1 VTASPFD
8 SFPPASQDPV
18 SRALLGNHSAA
29 KPFEHLL
36 TTCTTKKSTRKLK
49 GNTVKKKALVAT
61 ISAIALAGLLAACSG
76 GGGSSGDNAKGTS
89 PKLSSCTNKYVYK
102 NAPEVSVWGWYPNM
116 ATVVDNF
123 NKAHKDVQICWNN
136 VGQGGAEYTKVQTG
150 ISAKKGLPDV
160 VMLEADHLA
169 TYEIQGALVDISKLG
184 ADKVKSNFSEGA
196 WNDVSGANGSVYAAP
211 VDGGPLALIYRTDVF
226 KKYGITT
233 PPTTWDEYAADA
245 AKVKAAGGPLFGDFG
260 ANVPALTMALQIQK
274 GADPFQYNAAKK
286 TIKINLADA
295 PSKDVLNYWADL
307 VKKKLVGTSDQFT
320 TDYIS
325 GVVGGK
331 YATYV
336 SAAWAPGYLTGA
348 GVGKGASSG
357 VWAVAPLP
365 QWDAS
370 NPVQTN
376 WGGSAFAVT
385 SQATDKKLAAEV
397 ALGIYADPAS
407 LKDGWTKQIIFPL
420 NQSVLKS
427 DAFLSSKSD
436 FFSGQTANKDVY
448 VPAEN
453 AYKGINYSPLTV
465 YFYAQLQAQSALINQ
480 GKVTG
485 TQAAEAVQSSLE
497 KYAQGQG
504 FTVTK

>member
-1 VTASPFD
+1 M
-8 SFPPASQDPV
+8 
-18 SRALLGNHSAA
+18 
-29 KPFEHLL
+29 K
-36 TTCTTKKSTRKLK
+36 KKSLIA
-49 GNTVKKKALVAT
+49 AL
-61 ISAIALAGLLAACSG
+61 SAIAIAGMLAACSSG
-76 GGGSSGDNAKGTS
+76 GGGNSAKDTGTS
-89 PKLSSCTNKYVYK
+89 PKLSNCSNKAVYPK
-102 NAPEVSVWGWYPNM
+102 APQVSLWGWYPNM
-116 ATVVDNF
+116 KLVVNNF
-123 NKAHKDVQICWNN
+123 NKLHKDVQICWNN
-136 VGQGGAEYTKVQTG
+136 VGQGNDEYTKVQTA

-169 TYEIQGALVDISKLG
+169 TYEIQNALVDISKYG
-184 ADKVKSNFSEGA
+184 ANDVKKNFSAGA
-196 WNDVSGANGSVYAAP
+196 WNDVSGANGAVYAAP
-211 VDGGPLALIYRTDVF
+211 VDGGPIALIYRTDVF
-226 KKYGITT
+226 QKYGITT
-233 PPTTWDEYAADA
+233 PPKTWSEYAADA

-274 GADPFQYNAAKK
+274 GANPFSYNAAKK
-286 TIKINLADA
+286 TIQINLDDA
-295 PSKDVLNYWADL
+295 PSKAVLDYWAGL
-307 VKKKLVGTSDQFT
+307 VGKGLVGTADQFT

-325 GVVGGK
+325 GVVSGK

-365 QWDAS
+365 QWNS
-370 NPVQTN
+370 SKPVQTN

-420 NQSVLKS
+420 NQSILKS
-427 DAFLSSKSD
+427 STFLDNKSD
-436 FFSGQTANKDVY
+436 FFSGEQANRKVY

-465 YFYAQLQAQSALINQ
+465 YYYAQLQAQSTLINQ
-480 GKVTG
+480 GKATG
-485 TQAAEAVQSSLE
+485 AEAAVAVQASLV
-497 KYAQGQG
+497 KYAQSQG
-504 FTVTK
+504 FTVTNK

>member
-1 VTASPFD
+1 M
-8 SFPPASQDPV
+8 
-18 SRALLGNHSAA
+18 
-29 KPFEHLL
+29 
-36 TTCTTKKSTRKLK
+36 
-49 GNTVKKKALVAT
+49 KKKALIAAL
-61 ISAIALAGLLAACSG
+61 SAIAIAGMLAACSG
-76 GGGSSGDNAKGTS
+76 GGGGTSTKDAGTS
-89 PKLSSCTNKYVYK
+89 PKLTNCSNKAVYPK
-102 NAPEVSVWGWYPNM
+102 APQVSVWGWYPNM
-116 ATVVDNF
+116 KLVVDNF
-123 NKAHKDVQICWNN
+123 NKIHKDVQICWNN
-136 VGQGGAEYTKVQTG
+136 VGQGNDEYTKVQTA

-169 TYEIQGALVDISKLG
+169 TYEIQGALVDISKYG
-184 ADKVKSNFSEGA
+184 ANDVKKNFSAGA
-196 WNDVSGANGSVYAAP
+196 WNDVSGADGSVYAAP

-226 KKYGITT
+226 TKYGITT
-233 PPTTWDEYAADA
+233 PPKTWAEYASDA

-274 GADPFQYNAAKK
+274 GANPFSYDAAKK
-286 TIKINLADA
+286 TIKITLADT
-295 PSKDVLNYWADL
+295 PSKDVLDYWAGL
-307 VKKKLVGTSDQFT
+307 VKQGLVGTSDQFT

-325 GVVGGK
+325 GVVSGK

-365 QWDAS
+365 QWSTS

-385 SQATDKKLAAEV
+385 TQATDKKLAAEV

-420 NQSVLKS
+420 NQSILKS
-427 DAFLSSKSD
+427 STFLDNKSD
-436 FFSGQTANKDVY
+436 FFSGQQANKEVY

-465 YFYAQLQAQSALINQ
+465 YYYAQLQAQSTLINQ

-485 TQAAEAVQSSLE
+485 AEAAAAVQASLV
-497 KYAQGQG
+497 KYAQSQG
-504 FTVTK
+504 FTVTNQ

>member
-1 VTASPFD
+1 MKTTKVLGAAVSALAVTA
-8 SFPPASQDPV
+8 
-18 SRALLGNHSAA
+18 
-29 KPFEHLL
+29 
-36 TTCTTKKSTRKLK
+36 
-49 GNTVKKKALVAT
+49 
-61 ISAIALAGLLAACSG
+61 LLAACSTATG
-76 GGGSSGDNAKGTS
+76 GNSSTGGGTS
-89 PKLSSCTNKYVYK
+89 PKLTSCSNKYVYPK
-102 NAPEVSVWGWYPNM
+102 APEVSVWGWYPNM
-116 ATVVDNF
+116 GTVVDNF
-123 NKAHKDVQICWNN
+123 NKLHKDVQICWNN
-136 VGQGGAEYTKVQTG
+136 VGQGAAEYTKVQTG

-169 TYEIQGALVDISKLG
+169 TYEIQGALVDISKYG
-184 ADKVKSNFSEGA
+184 ADKVKSNFSTGA
-196 WNDVSGANGSVYAAP
+196 WNDVSGANGAVYAAP

-233 PPTTWDEYAADA
+233 PPTTWTEYQADA

-260 ANVPALTMALQIQK
+260 ANVPALTMALEIQN
-274 GADPFQYNAAKK
+274 GASPFMYDAAKK
-286 TIKINLADA
+286 TIKINLDDA
-295 PSKDVLNYWADL
+295 ASQKVLNYWAGL
-307 VKKKLVGTSDQFT
+307 VSNKEVGTSDQFT

-325 GVVGGK
+325 GMVNGK

-348 GVGKGASSG
+348 GVGKGSSSG

-365 QWDAS
+365 QWDTA

-385 SQATDKKLAAEV
+385 SQATDPKLAAEV

-407 LKDGWTKQIIFPL
+407 LQDGWTNQVIFPL

-427 DAFLSSKSD
+427 STFLNNKST
-436 FFSGQTANKDVY
+436 FFNGEMANKNVY

-465 YFYAQLQAQSALINQ
+465 YYYAQLQAESTAINQ
-480 GKVTG
+480 GKITG
-485 TQAAEAVQSSLE
+485 SQAAAALQASVV

>member
-1 VTASPFD
+1 
-8 SFPPASQDPV
+8 
-18 SRALLGNHSAA
+18 
-29 KPFEHLL
+29 
-36 TTCTTKKSTRKLK
+36 
-49 GNTVKKKALVAT
+49 VKKKALAA
-61 ISAIALAGLLAACSG
+61 AITAVALASLLAACSP
-76 GGGSSGDNAKGTS
+76 GGGSSSNNASGGTS
-89 PKLSSCTNKYVYK
+89 PKLSNCSNKYVYPK
-102 NAPEVSVWGWYPNM
+102 APEVSVWGWYPNM
-116 ATVVDNF
+116 KLVVDNF
-123 NKAHKDVQICWNN
+123 NKLHKDVQICWNN
-136 VGQGGAEYTKVQTG
+136 VGQGGDEYTKVQTA
-150 ISAKKGLPDV
+150 ITAKKGLPDV

-184 ADKVKSNFSEGA
+184 ADKVKSNFSAGA
-196 WNDVSGANGSVYAAP
+196 WNDVSGAGGSVYAAP
-211 VDGGPLALIYRTDVF
+211 VDGGPIALIYRTDIF

-274 GADPFQYNAAKK
+274 GAVPFTYSSKDPKN
-286 TIKINLADA
+286 IKIDLAD
-295 PSKDVLNYWADL
+295 SNSVDVLNYWAGL
-307 VKKKLVGTSDQFT
+307 VKNKEVGTADQFT

-357 VWAVAPLP
+357 VWAVAPIP

-370 NPVQTN
+370 SPVQTN

-385 SQATDKKLAAEV
+385 NQATDKKLAAEV

-420 NQSVLKS
+420 NQSILKS
-427 DAFLSSKSD
+427 SAFNDNKSD

-465 YFYAQLQAQSALINQ
+465 YYYAQLQAESTKINQ
-480 GKVTG
+480 GKETG
-485 TQAAEAVQSSLE
+485 AQAAANVQASLT
-497 KYAQGQG
+497 KYAQSQG
-504 FTVTK
+504 FTVTN

>member
-1 VTASPFD
+1 
-8 SFPPASQDPV
+8 
-18 SRALLGNHSAA
+18 
-29 KPFEHLL
+29 
-36 TTCTTKKSTRKLK
+36 
-49 GNTVKKKALVAT
+49 VKKKALIAAVTAV
-61 ISAIALAGLLAACSG
+61 ALAGLLAACTSSS
-76 GGGSSGDNAKGTS
+76 GGGSSKDAGTS
-89 PKLSSCTNKYVYK
+89 PKLTSCSNKYVYPK
-102 NAPEVSVWGWYPNM
+102 APQVSVWGWYPNM
-116 ATVVDNF
+116 KLVVDNF
-123 NKAHKDVQICWNN
+123 NKLHKDVQICWNN
-136 VGQGGAEYTKVQTG
+136 VGQGGDEYTKVQTA

-196 WNDVSGANGSVYAAP
+196 WNDVSGANGAVYAAP

-233 PPTTWDEYAADA
+233 PPATWDEYAADA

-274 GADPFQYNAAKK
+274 GANPFIYNAAKK
-286 TIKINLADA
+286 TIKINLADK
-295 PSKDVLNYWADL
+295 PSKDVLDYWAGL
-307 VKKKLVGTSDQFT
+307 VKDGLVGTKDQFT

-325 GVVGGK
+325 GVVSGK

-385 SQATDKKLAAEV
+385 NQATDKKLAAEV

-407 LKDGWTKQIIFPL
+407 LKDGWTNQIIFPL
-420 NQSVLKS
+420 NQSILKS
-427 DAFLSSKSD
+427 DEFLNNKST

-465 YFYAQLQAQSALINQ
+465 YYYAQLQAQSALINQ
-480 GKVTG
+480 GKITG
-485 TQAAEAVQSSLE
+485 SAAADAVQASLE

-504 FTVTK
+504 FTVQK

>member
-1 VTASPFD
+1 M
-8 SFPPASQDPV
+8 
-18 SRALLGNHSAA
+18 
-29 KPFEHLL
+29 
-36 TTCTTKKSTRKLK
+36 K
-49 GNTVKKKALVAT
+49 GNTVKKKALVAA
-61 ISAIALAGLLAACSG
+61 ISAIALAGLLAACSSNG
-76 GGGSSGDNAKGTS
+76 GGGSASGGTS
-89 PKLSSCTNKYVYK
+89 PKLTGCSNKYVYPK
-102 NAPEVSVWGWYPNM
+102 APQVSVWGWYPNM
-116 ATVVDNF
+116 KLVVDNF
-123 NKAHKDVQICWNN
+123 NKLHKDVQICWNN
-136 VGQGGAEYTKVQTG
+136 VGQGAAEYTKVQTG

-169 TYEIQGALVDISKLG
+169 TYEIQGALVDLSKYG
-184 ADKVKSNFSEGA
+184 ADKVKSNFSAGA
-196 WNDVSGANGSVYAAP
+196 WNDVSGANGTVYGAP
-211 VDGGPLALIYRTDVF
+211 IDGGPIALIYRTDVF

-260 ANVPALTMALQIQK
+260 GNVPALTMALQIQK
-274 GADPFQYNAAKK
+274 GAVPFTYSSAKPK
-286 TIKINLADA
+286 NIKIDLDDQN
-295 PSKDVLNYWADL
+295 SVDVLNYWAGL
-307 VKKKLVGTSDQFT
+307 VKNKEVGTADQFT

-357 VWAVAPLP
+357 VWAVAPIP
-365 QWDAS
+365 QWNTSD
-370 NPVQTN
+370 PVQTN
-376 WGGSAFAVT
+376 WGGSAFSVT

-420 NQSVLKS
+420 NQSILKS
-427 DAFLSSKSD
+427 AEFASNKST

-448 VPAEN
+448 IPAEN

-465 YFYAQLQAQSALINQ
+465 YYYAQLQAESTKINQ
-480 GKVTG
+480 GKETG
-485 TQAAEAVQSSLE
+485 TQAAANLQANLT
-497 KYAQGQG
+497 KYAKSQG
-504 FTVTK
+504 FTVTE

>member
-1 VTASPFD
+1 
-8 SFPPASQDPV
+8 
-18 SRALLGNHSAA
+18 
-29 KPFEHLL
+29 
-36 TTCTTKKSTRKLK
+36 LK
-49 GNTVKKKALVAT
+49 GNTVKKKALIAAVTAV
-61 ISAIALAGLLAACSG
+61 ALAGLLAACTSSS
-76 GGGSSGDNAKGTS
+76 GGGSSKDAGTS
-89 PKLSSCTNKYVYK
+89 PKLTSCSNKYVYPK
-102 NAPEVSVWGWYPNM
+102 APEVSVWGWYPNM
-116 ATVVDNF
+116 KLVVDNF
-123 NKAHKDVQICWNN
+123 NKLHKDVQICWNN
-136 VGQGGAEYTKVQTG
+136 VGQGGDEYTKVQTA

-184 ADKVKSNFSEGA
+184 ADKVKKNFSEGA
-196 WNDVSGANGSVYAAP
+196 WNDVSGANGAVFAAP
-211 VDGGPLALIYRTDVF
+211 VDGGPLAMIYRTDVF

-233 PPTTWDEYAADA
+233 PPATWDEYAADA

-260 ANVPALTMALQIQK
+260 ANVGALTMALQIQK
-274 GADPFQYNAAKK
+274 GANPFSYNAAKK
-286 TIKINLADA
+286 TIKISLNDAD
-295 PSKDVLNYWADL
+295 SKAVLNYWAGL
-307 VKKKLVGTSDQFT
+307 VKDKVVGTADQFT

-365 QWDAS
+365 QWDPS

-420 NQSVLKS
+420 NETILKS
-427 DAFLSSKSD
+427 NEFLSNKSD
-436 FFSGQTANKDVY
+436 FFSGQQANKEVY
-448 VPAEN
+448 IPAEN

-465 YFYAQLQAQSALINQ
+465 YYYAQIQAESALINQ
-480 GKVTG
+480 GKLTG
-485 TQAAEAVQSSLE
+485 SQAADALQASLV

-504 FTVTK
+504 FTVTN

>member
-1 VTASPFD
+1 MK
-8 SFPPASQDPV
+8 
-18 SRALLGNHSAA
+18 RN
-29 KPFEHLL
+29 
-36 TTCTTKKSTRKLK
+36 
-49 GNTVKKKALVAT
+49 ALVAS
-61 ISAIALAGLLAACSG
+61 IAAIALAGLLAACSG
-76 GGGSSGDNAKGTS
+76 GGSGTDAKGTS
-89 PKLSSCTNKYVYK
+89 PKLTSCSNKYVYPK
-102 NAPEVSVWGWYPNM
+102 APQVSVWGWYPNM
-116 ATVVDNF
+116 KLVVDNF
-123 NKAHKDVQICWNN
+123 NKLHKDVQICWNN
-136 VGQGGAEYTKVQTG
+136 VGQGGDEYTKVQTA

-169 TYEIQGALVDISKLG
+169 TYEIQGALVDISKYG
-184 ADKVKSNFSEGA
+184 ANKVKGNFSEGA
-196 WNDVSGANGSVYAAP
+196 WNDVSGAGGAVYAAP
-211 VDGGPLALIYRTDVF
+211 VDGGPLAMIYRTDVF

-245 AKVKAAGGPLFGDFG
+245 KKVKDAGGPLFGDFG

-274 GADPFQYNAAKK
+274 GANPFTYDAAKK
-286 TIKINLADA
+286 TIKINLNDQ
-295 PSKDVLNYWADL
+295 PSKDVLDYWAGL
-307 VKKKLVGTSDQFT
+307 VKDKLVGTADQFT

-325 GVVGGK
+325 GVVSGK

-348 GVGKGASSG
+348 GVGKGSSSG

-370 NPVQTN
+370 SPVQTN

-407 LKDGWTKQIIFPL
+407 LKDGWTNQVIFPL
-420 NQSVLKS
+420 NQSILKS
-427 DAFLSSKSD
+427 SAFLDNKSA

-480 GKVTG
+480 GKITG
-485 TQAAEAVQSSLE
+485 SQAADAVQASLE
-497 KYAQGQG
+497 KYAQSQG
-504 FTVTK
+504 FTVQK

>member
-1 VTASPFD
+1 M
-8 SFPPASQDPV
+8 
-18 SRALLGNHSAA
+18 
-29 KPFEHLL
+29 
-36 TTCTTKKSTRKLK
+36 K
-49 GNTVKKKALVAT
+49 GNTVKTKALIAGVT
-61 ISAIALAGLLAACSG
+61 AIALAGLLAACSP
-76 GGGSSGDNAKGTS
+76 GGSSNNSASGGTS
-89 PKLSSCTNKYVYK
+89 PKLTSCSNKYVYPK
-102 NAPEVSVWGWYPNM
+102 APEVSVWGWYPNM
-116 ATVVDNF
+116 KTVVDNF
-123 NKAHKDVQICWNN
+123 NKLHKDVQICWNN
-136 VGQGGAEYTKVQTG
+136 VGQGNDEYTKVQTG

-184 ADKVKSNFSEGA
+184 ADKVKSNFSAGA

-211 VDGGPLALIYRTDVF
+211 VDGGPIALIYRTDIF

-233 PPTTWDEYAADA
+233 PPTTWAEYAADA

-260 ANVPALTMALQIQK
+260 ANVGALTMALTIQK
-274 GADPFQYNAAKK
+274 GANPFTYSSANPKN
-286 TIKINLADA
+286 IKIDLDDQN
-295 PSKDVLNYWADL
+295 SQDVLNYWAGL
-307 VKKKLVGTSDQFT
+307 VKNKEVGTADQFT

-348 GVGKGASSG
+348 GVGKGKSQG
-357 VWAVAPLP
+357 VWAVAPIP
-365 QWDAS
+365 QWNAAA
-370 NPVQTN
+370 PVQTN

-385 SQATDKKLAAEV
+385 SQATDKKLATEV

-427 DAFLSSKSD
+427 SAFLSNKSD

-448 VPAEN
+448 IPAEN

-465 YFYAQLQAQSALINQ
+465 YYYAQIQAESAKINAGKETGSQAAANLQA
-480 GKVTG
+480 
-485 TQAAEAVQSSLE
+485 SLT

-504 FTVTK
+504 FTVSK

>member
-1 VTASPFD
+1 VNRI
-8 SFPPASQDPV
+8 PA
-18 SRALLGNHSAA
+18 
-29 KPFEHLL
+29 
-36 TTCTTKKSTRKLK
+36 KKRKL
-49 GNTVKKKALVAT
+49 VA
-61 ISAIALAGLLAACSG
+61 SVVALALTGLLAACTPG
-76 GGGSSGDNAKGTS
+76 AANNTATNAAAGGTS
-89 PKLSSCTNKYVYK
+89 PKLTNCTNKYVYPD
-102 NAPEVSVWGWYPNM
+102 APQVSVWGWYPNM

-123 NKAHKDVQICWNN
+123 NKGHKDVQICWNN
-136 VGQGGAEYTKVQTG
+136 VGQGNDEYTKVQTA

-169 TYEIQGALVDISKLG
+169 TYEIQGALVDISKYG
-184 ADKVKSNFSEGA
+184 ADKVKSNFSAGA
-196 WNDVSGANGSVYAAP
+196 WNDVSGADGAVYAAP

-226 KKYGITT
+226 KKYGIDT

-274 GADPFQYNAAKK
+274 GANPFTYDAAKK
-286 TIKINLADA
+286 TISINLNDA
-295 PSKDVLNYWADL
+295 PSKDVLNYWAGL
-307 VKKKLVGTSDQFT
+307 VKDKLVGTSDQFT

-325 GVVGGK
+325 GVVSGK

-348 GVGKGASSG
+348 GVGKGKSSG

-365 QWDAS
+365 QWDTAS
-370 NPVQTN
+370 PVQTN

-407 LKDGWTKQIIFPL
+407 LKDGWTNQVIFPL

-427 DAFLSSKSD
+427 DEFLDNKST

-465 YFYAQLQAQSALINQ
+465 YFYAQLQAQSTLINQ
-480 GKVTG
+480 GKITG
-485 TQAAEAVQSSLE
+485 SQAADAVQASLE
-497 KYAQGQG
+497 KYATAQG